1 MPLVSIYGGDKLKAG
16 ISTASFYPLETEK
29 AFRSIAERGVRLA
42 EIFVNT
48 HCELGD
54 PYLSE
59 MLAIQAE
66 YGVEVKSVHPFVCG
80 IEPMMLFTAYDRR
93 VSDMIGYIENF
104 FEYMNRVGAKY
115 YILHGNKPQNFCE
128 DEVYFER
135 FERLQDAARG
145 YGVTVLQE
153 NVVRCTSKSLDF
165 LVKMKK
171 TLGDKAKFVLD
182 TKQAHRSGI
191 DPVDIV
197 KALGDSI
204 LHLHYSDCGKKG
216 DCLKFGDGEYDNLR
230 LFSEL
235 KRAGY
240 KGDMVI
246 ELYKGSYADADD
258 LAENCADLQAFLDKN
273 GFSDN
278 N

>member
-1 MPLVSIYGGDKLKAG
+1 MKAG
-16 ISTASFYPLETEK
+16 ISTASFYPLETED
-29 AFRSIAERGVRLA
+29 AFRSIAERGVKLA

-48 HCELGD
+48 HCELKD
-54 PYLSE
+54 PYLAE
-59 MLAIQAE
+59 ILAIQKE
-66 YGVEVKSVHPFVCG
+66 YGVKVKSVHPFVCG
-80 IEPMMLFTAYDRR
+80 IEPMMLFTAYERR
-93 VSDMIGYIENF
+93 VKDMIGYIENF
-104 FEYMNRVGAKY
+104 FEYMNKVGAEY

-135 FERLQDAARG
+135 FERLQDAAKT

-153 NVVRCTSKSLDF
+153 NVVRCTSKSLEF
-165 LVKMKK
+165 LVKMKNA
-171 TLGDKAKFVLD
+171 LGDKAKFVLD

-204 LHLHYSDCGKKG
+204 LHLHYSDYGPKG

-230 LFSEL
+230 LFAEM
-235 KRAGY
+235 KKAGC
-240 KGDMVI
+240 KSDMVI

-258 LAENCADLQAFLDKN
+258 LAQNCAALQDFLDKN
-273 GFSDN
+273 GFSE
-278 N
+278 